1 MKVKQLKEGEFFTK
15 KQIADPSDD
24 QVWIRGNYI
33 RTEKKYEC
41 INFDDA
47 NRYCYLPADKEVF
60 TDFIF

>member
-60 TDFIF
+60 TNFVF

>member
-1 MKVKQLKEGEFFTK
+1 MKVKQLKEGELFTK